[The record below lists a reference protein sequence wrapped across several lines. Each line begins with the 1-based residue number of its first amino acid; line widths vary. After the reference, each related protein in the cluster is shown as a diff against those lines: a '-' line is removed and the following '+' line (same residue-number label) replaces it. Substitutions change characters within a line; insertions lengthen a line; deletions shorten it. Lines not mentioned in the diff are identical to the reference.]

1 MDSAGKRKDI
11 PCRVADLN
19 MAKHF
24 HIRSSP
30 IEIQAVA
37 PSFLVLGHHMD
48 IVPEKEGF
56 A

>member
-1 MDSAGKRKDI
+1 MDSASKCEDI